1 MSGIWEYIGRL
12 DPLAVS
18 AAVVILLGG
27 FVCYWRMAG
36 ALQQARQ
43 SLIKLADSL
52 STADGATSSDPPQA
66 IVESDRWMQ
75 PAWQS
80 TKRRIFRVGQG
91 DERRSMLMG
100 SVSDLWQA
108 ERLLQDRFNF
118 RLFASAPNIAVGVGL
133 LFTFVFLTM
142 ALTDA
147 SAALA
152 SETGSNPVDATKRLL
167 QSAGG
172 KFISSLAG
180 LLVSIL
186 WTLTAKKT
194 LRQLDTACNQVIQ
207 AIEERWPPMA
217 AEFVL
222 MEQLS
227 LLRSTSSKLA
237 TQNETGQ
244 SHLGRTEELLGV
256 SREQSG
262 LIKQTAE
269 DQLAMADELLTEA
282 REQTGVLKRFE
293 TDLAVSI
300 GKAVA
305 AGFNPKMEEMT
316 ARLEKAITELSKRV
330 STMNEDALRIMLEN
344 FAKAISATTSEEMKQ
359 FKTSLGELA
368 LRLAEAGN
376 LLKENVGQASG
387 QLVSATGQMS
397 EQISTAAHGLVT
409 SVQGMDAVMDKT
421 SDSVKDMDAVLSRA
435 AALGAQ
441 GVEKLDAS
449 MAGAGRLI
457 DRMGEVGQGWTQVT
471 DEIRSLVAKL
481 SEACDGIDELSQE
494 QRSVARAVQMAGPEV
509 HGAVS
514 IMRQQLEGTAKA
526 MAQDM
531 DRVKDALARSSGDL
545 SGVVSAIQEGVTQYS
560 QQLAHLHQA
569 MDAEMAKAIN
579 GLGGAIQSLDDAIGE
594 LNDGLDE
601 LGRRK

>member
-1 MSGIWEYIGRL
+1 MSGIWEYISILG
-12 DPLAVS
+12 P
-18 AAVVILLGG
+18 VVLVIAGLILLVGAS
-27 FVCYWRMAG
+27 CYLKMARF
-36 ALQQARQ
+36 LRSARRQ
-43 SLIKLADSL
+43 LHLLAESLN
-52 STADGATSSDPPQA
+52 SSDAGSSHDQQQA
-66 IVESDRWMQ
+66 IVNANVWML

-80 TKRRIFRVGQG
+80 TIKRRFRVGPG
-91 DERRSMLMG
+91 DERRTMLMG
-100 SVSDLWQA
+100 SVGDLWQP
-108 ERLLQDRFNF
+108 ERLLHKHFNF
-118 RLFASAPNIAVGVGL
+118 SMYAAGPNIAVGVGL
-133 LFTFVFLTM
+133 LFTFGFLTV
-142 ALTDA
+142 ALTNA
-147 SAALA
+147 AAALD
-152 SETGSNPVDATKRLL
+152 SGNGVSPVAATMKLL

-172 KFISSLAG
+172 KFVSSLAG
-180 LLVSIL
+180 LLVSL
-186 WTLTAKKT
+186 VWTVLAKRE
-194 LRQLDTACNQVIQ
+194 LRHLHAASARVVQ
-207 AIEERWPPMA
+207 AIEDRWPPMA

-262 LIKQTAE
+262 LIKHTAE

-441 GVEKLDAS
+441 GVERLDAS

-457 DRMGEVGQGWTQVT
+457 DRMGEVGQGWTEVT